1 MTREQEPKK
10 LMIVRNDG
18 PDADNIAAFMLI
30 LKSLKPDAQEHLDS
44 LLRKHFSGAGSPLK
58 IRLNGLLTEQAISKV
73 EKISDEDR
81 ALLHMAI
88 KDSNGSV
95 EDSKLHAS
103 LVARD
108 LAMCLCERPGT
119 SGRHSKFTVLVDNE
133 GLPKASPVNLK
144 CHAQEQLFSRTPE
157 EIREFYRSMESPMPQ
172 RREKIRQWYEKCI
185 SEADEKRYD
194 MDFSV
199 DSLDLEKLKGRIMA
213 AGDVTFIEG
222 ASFKL
227 LRRLVDDSAV
237 AAKMECLVQAG
248 TLNLAGNIF
257 NDQFNIA
264 LDPESAEYVLR
275 RAHVFRDFIAVPSH
289 TSQAITFSVG
299 RLEEHGFSGLARWIL
314 SFTLRNDPAKVSEG
328 VVTLKSQHGH
338 ERVKL
343 PDLAMILL
351 GLGSGTYPSQ
361 VARVVLPNTQS
372 GPLLFKISDTGICI
386 LEPKTG
392 HKYEPVD
399 LAEFLIQ
406 VQ

>member
-1 MTREQEPKK
+1 
-10 LMIVRNDG
+10 
-18 PDADNIAAFMLI
+18 
-30 LKSLKPDAQEHLDS
+30 
-44 LLRKHFSGAGSPLK
+44 
-58 IRLNGLLTEQAISKV
+58 
-73 EKISDEDR
+73 
-81 ALLHMAI
+81 MAI

-157 EIREFYRSMESPMPQ
+157 EIREFYRSVESPMPQ

-237 AAKMECLVQAG
+237 AAKMECLVQAVR
-248 TLNLAGNIF
+248 IRK
-257 NDQFNIA
+257 
-264 LDPESAEYVLR
+264 P
-275 RAHVFRDFIAVPSH
+275 
-289 TSQAITFSVG
+289 
-299 RLEEHGFSGLARWIL
+299 
-314 SFTLRNDPAKVSEG
+314 
-328 VVTLKSQHGH
+328 
-338 ERVKL
+338 
-343 PDLAMILL
+343 
-351 GLGSGTYPSQ
+351 
-361 VARVVLPNTQS
+361 
-372 GPLLFKISDTGICI
+372 
-386 LEPKTG
+386 
-392 HKYEPVD
+392 
-399 LAEFLIQ
+399 
-406 VQ
+406 